1 MRGVWPRDIS
11 FAIWK
16 SVDTVTSGN
25 GAVHGAAKLL
35 VVVGGPTQEGKGMRK
50 FVALTA
56 ALCAVLALSAV
67 GFASAA
73 NEGPVT
79 VQVGNIK
86 VTADG
91 HFTPKSLSRKKMEP
105 ISLFISGKVATTDG
119 THPPAAKEIV
129 IEADKNGVVNAKGIP
144 TCTAGKLQST
154 DTKSA
159 EAACG
164 PAIIGEGKTTVE
176 VAFPEQKPILVNS
189 KLLLINGGT
198 SGGTTTWY
206 VHAYFNAP
214 ITGAIVTTVKIK
226 KKANG
231 RYGTYSVA
239 SIPKIAGGAGS
250 PISFDLTIDKSVKGA
265 GGKTYHPIEAK
276 CTDGKLQAHVEA
288 IFTDGTKAATEVIR
302 GCTPKG

>member
-1 MRGVWPRDIS
+1 ML
-11 FAIWK
+11 AIGRAFEK
-16 SVDTVTSGN
+16 RT
-25 GAVHGAAKLL
+25 
-35 VVVGGPTQEGKGMRK
+35 GMRK
-50 FVALTA
+50 LLMLSV
-56 ALCAVLALSAV
+56 ALCATLALAAV

-73 NEGPVT
+73 GEGPVT
-79 VQVGNIK
+79 VQVGNLI

-91 HFTPKSLSRKKMEP
+91 HFTPKALSKKNLEP
-105 ISLFISGKVATTDG
+105 ISLFVSGKVATADG
-119 THPPAAKEIV
+119 THPPAAKEII

-144 TCTAGKLQST
+144 TCSSGQLQSR
-154 DTKSA
+154 DTKAA

-164 PAIIGEGKTTVE
+164 PAIIGTGKTTVE
-176 VAFPEQKPILVNS
+176 VEFPEQKPILVNS

-239 SIPKIAGGAGS
+239 SVPKIAGGAGS
-250 PISFDLTIDKSVKGA
+250 PISFQLTVAKDVKGA
-265 GGKTYHPIEAK
+265 GGKVYHPIESK

-288 IFTDGTKAATEVIR
+288 KFYDGTKAATEVIR